1 MAHNHAS
8 MRALAGQDR
17 GIKNMSVD
25 RHNEIVDAIATGDAS
40 LARNTIREHMD
51 TAAANLVA

>member
-1 MAHNHAS
+1 
-8 MRALAGQDR
+8 
-17 GIKNMSVD
+17 MSVD
-25 RHNEIVDAIATGDAS
+25 RRYDILAAIVTGDAS